1 MTISP
6 VAAPFSAPP
15 SSGGPSG
22 GSANTDFVELVEE
35 QLAQRSG
42 HDAVAVLEAASAPSA
57 VPSEGLASLVAG
69 LLGVPAASGERPCA
83 AEEGDGDGTTEP
95 VTDQTEDA
103 EVLGVPTVAVS
114 TIPTALVAPGHMS
127 ADQALQSEGPL
138 DVGDGGLRAS
148 PVGGSQA
155 STGPGSTA
163 GGLEASTG
171 GATRT
176 AREGRTPAGSAD
188 QPTVTGQPAGGPGAA
203 TLAGLPGATAL
214 SGPGAS
220 AATAAPQGVHGSAV
234 TEQVFG
240 HVTRLVSRGDGTHRL
255 MLRLHPA
262 DLGEVRVV
270 LTVRDGT
277 VDVALSAGPAARE
290 ALQQGSPHLRALL
303 ELAGA
308 TAGDVV
314 VRDLVTAGSV
324 APSTGSGSPASS
336 GHQQSTGGATDQ
348 ATQGRPGGGDAFAAG
363 GGGTGGQAGPG
374 HGDPGSGSTGVHSAR
389 ASAAAVRPAAS
400 PHDAG
405 PHQSRLD
412 LNL

>member
-57 VPSEGLASLVAG
+57 VPSEGLASLLTG
-69 LLGVPAASGERPCA
+69 LLGAPGASGEKSTA
-83 AEEGDGDGTTEP
+83 AEEGDVHGTTEP
-95 VTDQTEDA
+95 VTDQAEDA
-103 EVLGVPTVAVS
+103 QVPGAPTVAAS
-114 TIPTALVAPGHMS
+114 TIPTALVAPGLLS
-127 ADQALQSEGPL
+127 ADQAVQSQGPRG
-138 DVGDGGLRAS
+138 VGDGGLPAT
-148 PVGGSQA
+148 P
-155 STGPGSTA
+155 A

-176 AREGRTPAGSAD
+176 AREGLTPAGSAD
-188 QPTVTGQPAGGPGAA
+188 QPTDTGQPVGGSGAA
-203 TLAGLPGATAL
+203 TLAGLPGATAP
-214 SGPGAS
+214 SGTGAS
-220 AATAAPQGVHGSAV
+220 AATAATQGVHGSAV

-262 DLGEVRVV
+262 DLGEVKVV

-277 VDVALSAGPAARE
+277 VDVALSAGPDARE
-290 ALQQGSPHLRALL
+290 ALRQGSPHLRALL
-303 ELAGA
+303 ELTGA

-324 APSTGSGSPASS
+324 APSTGSGPPASS
-336 GHQQSTGGATDQ
+336 GHQQSNGNTPDQ

-374 HGDPGSGSTGVHSAR
+374 HGDPGSVSTGVHSAR

-400 PHDAG
+400 AHDAG
-405 PHQSRLD
+405 THQPRLD